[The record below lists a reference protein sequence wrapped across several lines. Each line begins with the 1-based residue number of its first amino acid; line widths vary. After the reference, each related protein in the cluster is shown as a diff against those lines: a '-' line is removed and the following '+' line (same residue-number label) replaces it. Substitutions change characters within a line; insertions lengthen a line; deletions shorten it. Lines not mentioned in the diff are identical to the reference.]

1 MVGTPSSL
9 QTHAFSERFLDD
21 AAALLAARHARHR
34 QGEPLLPDRF
44 EDPAAARAEIEALL
58 ESDGT
63 DGVAATRGGELA
75 GFLVGIRKDDSWGPN
90 VWVEP
95 AGHAVERAEDVRDL
109 YAAAAARW
117 VDEGRKAHFAVVP
130 ATDPE
135 LVGAWFRLGFGHQ
148 HAYGIRELPEVEWP
162 QGVREA
168 EERDIAAL
176 MALAPELPAHQQ
188 LAPVFSGLP
197 RIDEDPETER
207 KELLEEMASE
217 SVASLV
223 AEQDGRI
230 VGNFFVCPLEV
241 STSMH
246 YGLARPERMSFLG
259 FAVTDP
265 AVRGSGAGLAL
276 TQASFAW
283 ARSRG
288 YEAMVTDW
296 RVTNLLSSRFWPRRG
311 FRPTFL
317 RLYRS
322 VP

>member
-1 MVGTPSSL
+1 MTRL
-9 QTHAFSERFLDD
+9 ELHAFSETFLDD
-21 AAALLAARHARHR
+21 AARLLAARHARHR
-34 QGEPLLPDRF
+34 QAEPLLPPRF

-58 ESDGT
+58 ATDAA
-63 DGVAATRGGELA
+63 DGVAATRDGRLT
-75 GFLVGIRKDDSWGPN
+75 GFLVGTRKDASWGPN

-95 AGHAVERAEDVRDL
+95 AGHAVARAEDVRDL
-109 YAAAAARW
+109 YAAAAAHW
-117 VDEGRKAHFAVVP
+117 VEGGRKAHFAVVP

-135 LVGAWFRLGFGHQ
+135 LVDAWFRLGFGQQ
-148 HAYGIRELPEVEWP
+148 HAYGIQELPEVEWP

-168 EERDIAAL
+168 EERDVDAL
-176 MALAPELPAHQQ
+176 IALAPELSGHQRR
-188 LAPVFSGLP
+188 APVFSGLSA
-197 RIDEDPETER
+197 DADDDPEEQR
-207 KELLEEMASE
+207 KELLEELADDT
-217 SVASLV
+217 VASLV

-241 STSMH
+241 SKSTH

-259 FAVTDP
+259 FAITDP

-296 RVTNLLSSRFWPRRG
+296 RVTNLLSSRFWAARG
-311 FRPTFL
+311 FRTTFL
-317 RLYRS
+317 RLHRLLA
-322 VP
+322 

>member
-1 MVGTPSSL
+1 MSKVEI
-9 QTHAFSERFLDD
+9 HAFSETFLDD
-21 AAALLAARHARHR
+21 AAHLLAGRHARHR
-34 QGEPLLPDRF
+34 QAEPLLPPRY

-58 ESDGT
+58 GRDGV
-63 DGVAATRGGELA
+63 DGVAATRDGDVA
-75 GFLVGIRKDDSWGPN
+75 GYLVGIRKDESWGPN

-117 VDEGRKAHFAVVP
+117 VDQGRKAHFAVVP
-130 ATDPE
+130 ASDPE
-135 LVGAWFRLGFGHQ
+135 LVDAWFRLGFGQQ
-148 HAYGIRELPEVEWP
+148 HAYGIRELPDVEWP
-162 QGVREA
+162 DGVREA
-168 EERDIAAL
+168 EERDVHAL
-176 MALAPELPAHQQ
+176 MALAPELPAHQR

-197 RIDEDPETER
+197 RTDEDPETER
-207 KELLEEMASE
+207 KELLEELADE
-217 SVASLV
+217 TAVSLV

-241 STSMH
+241 STSTH
-246 YGLARPERMSFLG
+246 YGIARPERMSFLG

-296 RVTNLLSSRFWPRRG
+296 RVTNLLSSRFWPARG
-311 FRPTFL
+311 FRTTFL
-317 RLYRS
+317 RLHRLIA
-322 VP
+322 

>member
-1 MVGTPSSL
+1 MSKVEI
-9 QTHAFSERFLDD
+9 HAFSETFLHD
-21 AAALLAARHARHR
+21 AARLLAARHARHR
-34 QGEPLLPDRF
+34 QAEPLLPPRY
-44 EDPAAARAEIEALL
+44 EDPAEARGEIEALFTR
-58 ESDGT
+58 EGA
-63 DGVAATRGGELA
+63 DGVAATRDGEVA
-75 GFLVGIRKDDSWGPN
+75 GYLVGIRKDESWGPN

-148 HAYGIRELPEVEWP
+148 HAYGIRELPEGEWP

-168 EERDIAAL
+168 EERDVDAL
-176 MALAPELPAHQQ
+176 IALAPELPAHQR

-197 RIDEDPETER
+197 RTDEDPETER

-288 YEAMVTDW
+288 YEAIVTDW
-296 RVTNLLSSRFWPRRG
+296 RVTNLLSSRFWPARG
-311 FRPTFL
+311 FRTTFL
-317 RLYRS
+317 RLHRLIA
-322 VP
+322 

>member
-1 MVGTPSSL
+1 MSKVEI
-9 QTHAFSERFLDD
+9 HAFSETFLDD
-21 AAALLAARHARHR
+21 AARLLAARHARHR
-34 QGEPLLPDRF
+34 QAEPLLPPRY
-44 EDPAAARAEIEALL
+44 EDAAEARGEIEALFTR
-58 ESDGT
+58 EGA
-63 DGVAATRGGELA
+63 DGVAATRDGEAA
-75 GFLVGIRKDDSWGPN
+75 GYLVGIRKDESWGPN

-95 AGHAVERAEDVRDL
+95 AGHAAERAEDVRDL
-109 YAAAAARW
+109 YAAAAARS
-117 VDEGRKAHFAVVP
+117 VDQGRKAHFAVVP

-135 LVGAWFRLGFGHQ
+135 LVEAWFRLGFGQQ
-148 HAYGIRELPEVEWP
+148 HAYGIRELPDVEWP
-162 QGVREA
+162 DGVREA
-168 EERDIAAL
+168 EERDVDAL
-176 MALAPELPAHQQ
+176 MALAPELPAHQR

-197 RIDEDPETER
+197 RTDEDPETER
-207 KELLEEMASE
+207 KELLEEMADE
-217 SVASLV
+217 TVASLV

-230 VGNFFVCPLEV
+230 VGNFFVCPLER

-296 RVTNLLSSRFWPRRG
+296 RVTNLLASRFWPRRG
-311 FRPTFL
+311 FRTTFL

-322 VP
+322 IP